1 MCILNILFGFISEDV
16 AALMGILYT
25 MSLQVPVFLS
35 WLALPNCPASFPRPD
50 FSMPFNVWG
59 PRWSGGFPFWPFG
72 FQRHGPCEAWNRIKN
87 HRRARCSLWFL
98 RNKTTWNEMKRN
110 EMIVH
115 TSLFGWSVISKVV
128 ALSSTVQSWV
138 WTMVGLGSGGFFFCW
153 PKKRTWGKIRA
164 VEHGTFFLAEVRL
177 FKTFGKIVPA
187 MNFRFCDVSFER
199 RRCV

>member
-35 WLALPNCPASFPRPD
+35 WLALPNCLHLFPGQTLACHLMSGVLGDLVGFRFGHLGFKDMDPVKPETGLKIIAGLDVLYD
-50 FSMPFNVWG
+50 FCETK
-59 PRWSGGFPFWPFG
+59 
-72 FQRHGPCEAWNRIKN
+72 RHETK
-87 HRRARCSLWFL
+87 
-98 RNKTTWNEMKRN
+98 WNEMKWLFT
-110 EMIVH
+110 IF
-115 TSLFGWSVISKVV
+115 LFGWSVISKVV

-138 WTMVGLGSGGFFFCW
+138 WTMVGLGERWIFFCW
-153 PKKRTWGKIRA
+153 PQTRTWRKIRA